1 MVFWLS
7 WLILLIVAILA
18 FYLPI
23 RQDYLRNGKLSWFS
37 TTLELLI
44 LAGHAN
50 LLYLS
55 SDLPWPE
62 LPPLPEIGAW
72 RFTLLGL
79 MTLGGILTL
88 TFMAYLG
95 FIAAFGQKTNELRQ
109 SGPYRWTRNPQLL
122 AYYIVVI
129 GFALLYP
136 SLESAAWVLLYGIIA
151 HVMIKTEEEHLL
163 NVFGT
168 SYLEYCDRV
177 PRYIRF
183 PTIKQIFSTK
193 SKE

>member
-1 MVFWLS
+1 MVFWLY
-7 WLILLIVAILA
+7 WAILLIIAILV
-18 FYLPI
+18 FRLPI
-23 RQDYLRNGKLSWFS
+23 RQDYLKNGKLSWFS
-37 TTLELLI
+37 TILELLI
-44 LAGHAN
+44 LASHAN
-50 LLYLS
+50 LFYLS

-72 RFTLLGL
+72 RYILLGL
-79 MTLGGILTL
+79 MLLGGILTL
-88 TFMAYLG
+88 IFMAYLG
-95 FIAAFGQKTNELRQ
+95 FVAAFGQKTNELRQ

-122 AYYIVVI
+122 AYSVVVI

-136 SLESAAWVLLYGIIA
+136 SLESAAWVLLYGIIS
-151 HVMIKTEEEHLL
+151 HIMIKTEEEHLL

-183 PTIKQIFSTK
+183 PAIKHIDSNK